1 MLPGV
6 IFPIS
11 IATWVQHYLSV
22 RASDDSPAPCYWFG
36 SPFSAWLNF
45 PAYVYSA
52 PTQPLARFG
61 IRLGRLGVQ
70 PRIVTFFLLV
80 FVFWYWVGVR
90 VESWRAAKATDPVHE
105 KPNRAYVHYA
115 LLGAVLW
122 ILVAFGTAWDFASL
136 VHASSWYSLRYLSGD
151 WELLHVTQFLW
162 SVVLAG
168 YYFRRLARGFH
179 VSPMA

>member
-1 MLPGV
+1 M
-6 IFPIS
+6 
-11 IATWVQHYLSV
+11 
-22 RASDDSPAPCYWFG
+22 
-36 SPFSAWLNF
+36 
-45 PAYVYSA
+45 
-52 PTQPLARFG
+52 
-61 IRLGRLGVQ
+61 Q

-90 VESWRAAKATDPVHE
+90 VESWRAAKATDPAHE
-105 KPNRAYVHYA
+105 KPNRAYVLYA
-115 LLGAVLW
+115 LLGG
-122 ILVAFGTAWDFASL
+122 LVDIGCLRHRVGFCIRG
-136 VHASSWYSLRYLSGD
+136 ASSWYSLRYLYGD